1 MLILLFPAP
10 SAAQTKPQSH
20 VLPKYVRDYEK
31 NLKEM
36 YIDMIPFLDPDW
48 PESNPQEATRVVL
61 ISSNKHE
68 TESGYSES
76 ESQEHDHARGKIDSI
91 LAHKKEVDI
100 STILNPV
107 PSPANPTQLQAPK
120 VLMDGAPGVGKTTLT
135 LNACKDWAEN
145 RLFKQ
150 YELVLLVPLRQDS
163 CREAKTIEEF
173 LPGDN
178 QTQKAKV
185 VQYIQERQ
193 GKNIAFIFD
202 GYDELSYEQR
212 HKSNSLCM
220 KIFRGKTLT
229 KCALWITSRPYTSGE
244 LKKQP
249 SIINR
254 HVEVLGFNKGQI
266 YSCIRKRIEDK
277 SSADSLISQLEE
289 REDIASLCYIPLV
302 CIIMIHVYKSQEEK
316 LPDSQ
321 SSLPATMTKLVESFI
336 LDMLIREVLY
346 VEKNTELEEDDFCDI
361 NNLPKSV
368 SDRLDVLDHLA
379 YDFLIKD
386 KFIFTYSE
394 LKAVYGGKLSKSTV
408 KSCCLGLLSFTT
420 NISKSA
426 EQHFQFVHLSIQ
438 EFLAAR
444 YIYRTLKHHDQMD
457 IFCQYIDEPRFR
469 LFMLFFAGMIP
480 LNEQTLKLVF
490 CLGFKK
496 HSGDNEKK
504 SWPSVEE
511 NSWAGKLLYYIN
523 LIFESQHSDSSYFSC
538 LYHSLPDKS
547 MLNLSNQRLSLFDCR
562 ILTHFLC
569 SINKSWES
577 LDLSN
582 CSLTLESIKVMNRV
596 WINCNS
602 ELRAPICHV
611 DLSENDPDVIN
622 NLQIFPW
629 FNDIQTLKFQNS
641 LRSDFEHKSI
651 HSNLD
656 FLCHIPELCIKQG
669 AGLSVSTTPNNVTLC
684 GVSLGEGLMSYLQGI
699 KELELT
705 DICCS
710 TVNMVMCETF
720 LQALEVLIIQNVAN
734 LDLLISQHASRIC
747 SSTVLQR
754 LTLLGV
760 GLTSLGALP
769 LLESLKSNSTI
780 QTLDISCNPTLSRG
794 LQCDKIGPALKTL
807 LVTNKTIK
815 ELIMGGGTLSE
826 DLAQYLI
833 AGIQRNTALECLVTS
848 QNILTI
854 KTICNLITISL
865 SRTGLSQIN
874 VEGIVLKRNG
884 SSWKLQGGSDKEH
897 VQSMKGFSILSKL
910 YDITCLE
917 CIPVSYVNINTLET
931 YDHSKTFFQALR
943 NDKHVHT
950 LYFSNVTLDIRFGCA
965 MGTMLTFNNVLR
977 HIHFSKCIIPDSI
990 LTHLQAGL
998 SGTCALKTLS
1008 LTHAKEV
1015 KSIIHILQA
1024 LQHNNSIEELDLSDN
1039 KSLLVGSSSD
1049 LAASKF
1055 EDLLKSNSVLTKIS
1069 LHNTYVNDVIAL
1081 GFARGLTV
1089 NNRLRILEVPLSQLS
1104 SHGTKEI
1111 VNSASESVLANFYVS
1126 QLYSLNRNEKCGWEL
1141 LVDNEY
1147 HFWPHLQHLFRD
1159 GKRFNLVS
1167 FKFDEYS
1174 LHAFQI
1180 ERTLHVLARNARFS
1194 LRVLD
1199 LFRHGLV
1206 MSSVEEFEKAKDI
1219 GIALKELLTKC
1230 LCLERLTL
1238 KQCALPQGT
1247 WNYAAKGL
1255 SGPSCLLKC
1264 LDLSQCAIT
1273 AREAVSIFKHIKTV
1287 EELDLSDNERIK
1299 DTNYTSELCEAIKL
1313 ALSSSYSKIQ
1323 YLNMKNS
1330 INNEVARSIAFVL
1343 QMKSNLQTIEISEAL
1358 LSCDVIQNF
1367 LMLMVQDESLLSHLS
1382 FTDISFSRS
1391 SSQDFWFDTVNKF
1404 VDKKVCKSSKLFCGL
1419 CSVQLYQPQIDVP
1432 LHNVTNIE
1440 LKDVDH
1446 NVLAVLQRSL
1456 EGSLLPKLANLTL
1469 TIEKNTSNSVAIGQQ
1484 LKNLIEKGHSLCDL
1498 TLYHIDA
1505 ISLGKLS
1512 DGLISTQCLKTLK
1525 VVIIDLESFI
1535 SNKNSLA
1542 KLLRAVESNKS
1553 LMTLCIYKL
1562 PIVRRRSV
1570 HSDWHLDMSQNE
1582 YMPFDRTEGKSYP
1595 LLPRLICSLTD
1606 VCNDHTCSLRSAESI
1621 LSSIPD
1627 LKLHSSCDISLV
1639 TKLFRCLASNH
1650 ILRELDLSRNQ
1661 KIAKNCDESM
1671 CQAIELFLSTNI
1683 SVEVLNM
1690 SGSLNNTI
1698 ASALIEGLKK
1708 NQIPRHLHVD
1718 VKSLE
1723 ISTLCKMVHFLE
1735 IHSLKCLT
1743 VTDVFVVN
1751 HFKNLE
1757 WHIRIIDQL
1766 LWSQLLPALMIKSL
1780 SENQLWITF
1789 RKLTDIGCL
1798 YVGSPLLFDTA
1809 CERMHFQ
1816 LPLSIDG
1823 LSTVESYILPK
1834 SDAIKHYLINTTA
1847 LKGLILSGCN
1857 LSDEGCGEI
1866 ASGLAVTPQLTKLD
1880 ISANVI
1886 NDSGIVTLCQ
1896 VLQRLPALEE
1906 LNISFNRLSCNCEY
1920 LGPAIKT
1927 FMGSNETIKRLI
1939 LKSCNLSNL
1948 ICKFIGLAMKTNCSL
1963 TFLDVSNNK
1972 ITSVGARTL
1981 LKSLKYNSNIVNEL
1995 DLSGNCI
2002 FDGIYDIGQTLERVL
2017 ASNKHLAT
2025 LNLNSA
2031 VANNDFIFREILAGL
2046 ERNKTLQELTL
2057 DFSQCSSQSLDTF
2070 LSKSNLMR
2078 INHSDSFSFIR
2089 MDTGWKIE
2097 LSRTTET
2104 FFNKYLS
2111 QTSLNIR
2118 EIIASN
2124 STAPALI
2131 VDFDLQQMIGPLIAS
2146 LKNNN
2151 TLKSLSVQLNR
2162 DSQCNSEPLGNAMKQ
2177 MVEMNS
2183 TIKDLNLSGYVS
2195 DGIVKGIIVG
2205 LKSNRKSSIK
2215 CLSVETSHLSI
2226 DSITCLMEMFNETD
2240 ILLKISFNPR
2250 ALLFSKST
2258 FYGMEMVKT
2267 YDVCNSST
2275 EIITC
2280 TYLEDALAIS
2290 LFALLQR
2297 STCHVTSLDLSS
2309 NTQLVQSGE
2318 SVNQALEKMLIGNK
2332 TINTLTF
2339 GYSVNDSML
2348 KSIAKGMRRNQNV
2361 HIMSIA
2367 ISGISDEALG
2377 SLLLSL
2383 SNSPLTVKVEDGVVH
2398 FMRSVSKTNSMDK
2411 SGKHIP
2417 TISSPFRLQRKVYY
2431 SKLPST
2437 ELRRIFDCM
2446 SGSLKEFEFSYS
2458 AKHLPTE
2465 MIMFDDVTISSYL
2478 TRIKTLQTLKMCN
2491 PVTGDVIRELIV
2503 GFKGN
2508 KTLNYLALHAETL
2521 KVNDFAPIFE
2531 TLQAS
2536 SITKLEIIDEL
2547 FFFRDKGSAHWKL
2560 EIIKYDL
2567 LMVLPTAYKAL
2578 SKLLRTTGIEITTII
2593 DKYIRNMKLIFPD
2606 SDDWLTLLILKSMEE
2621 GNYLVRK
2628 LDLVFNTGINEPHEF
2643 GKAIE
2648 RMLKSCKSLKMITIM
2663 NLRND
2668 TIASH
2673 LVAGLAQSTSLSQL
2687 CVKEQYLCNSS
2698 FVQSLL
2704 KVHLVGPSIHKIC
2717 ICDDI
2722 SLQRKVHHDPWKDL
2736 ESKTFSE
2743 SIADSFS
2750 ETMMMTLGIESHAH
2764 EETDRNIDLPKDGSW
2779 RVMPIHQ
2786 KSLVLSIFCLLN
2798 KTMSNICTT
2807 SIGGLILEYLRN
2819 LDLSKARLNC
2829 KQLASLF
2836 EELQENSTVINLDV
2850 SFSVRE
2856 MPNNQ
2861 DLDMHCTLRGML
2873 ERNKTIKVLNL
2884 RGIVDDKV
2892 AIVLASALHLC
2903 SLTSLSVNFSTKDY
2917 CFNRLE
2923 DLLSSFLCS
2932 KTLLQLELA
2941 DFCVLQK
2948 KESVIHINA
2957 FTTTQYQFLEMSSKV
2972 ELLQSWCIL
2981 FLFCVLTKHASVS
2994 GLGIT
2999 MSKHSNNGLMNKV
3012 FRLFFSAV
3020 REDIGTFSASAAED
3034 FVASL
3039 EELHLD
3045 ITVQSCPLFSIM
3057 IGAFRNLKRLH
3068 LSHDAKCSENPA
3080 LALSYKA
3087 LISSNETLKLIRFNG
3102 QFKDMFANALAEGL
3116 IHNGTLHTLDFSADL
3131 LSVETLTHLFKSVCD
3146 SALICVHINEGCCLK
3161 RAERKQSFNIKFT
3174 GNKALLCK
3182 LFCASIRVKPEN
3194 NTFLTPSPFI
3204 CKDLDLSNDDLSSN
3218 AETGIDFLSLFAT
3231 TSEGFIS
3238 TLVLTRNKVILDQ
3251 YFLMSSTSVLKEL
3264 RLDACSIKDCDC
3276 EQIAMGLATNKCLE
3290 VLDLHSNVI
3299 TSYGATSILSSV
3311 TKNDTLQFLDLSNNS
3326 LSQVKVPI
3334 TNSLDI
3340 IKQPSNKNALLTLNV
3355 GLFNPLCL
3363 DVTSALH
3370 AYTSLKKLSF
3380 QIKEE
3385 ELLAKIIYFLKDNQM
3400 LEELDITES
3409 PVKTSAMGLAIQQL
3423 LECSHSI
3430 KSLNMSSC
3438 DISDDTCVLFLKGL
3452 IKNTHL
3458 EKLNLSGNSIC
3469 GIGIL
3474 NIFEILEG
3482 NTCSLEELNLSS
3494 NWEFQRLSSIPQDQI
3509 ESVTILSTNS
3519 TLRTLLVSEFC
3530 CFNEWFGIKL
3540 FEGLKHNGTLCK
3552 LDMSDN
3558 RVGVDTFNEFISM
3571 LSENSTLC
3579 ELNIRWD
3586 DFPVCDDSLVEA
3598 LLQCSSLKKLTVDP
3612 VIDGLLMHKD
3622 QLLSK
3627 GIDIVKSVG
3636 GGFSQYMYYKE

>member
-68 TESGYSES
+68 TESES
-76 ESQEHDHARGKIDSI
+76 ESQEHDHARGKIDNI

-145 RLFKQ
+145 QLFKQ

-444 YIYRTLKHHDQMD
+444 YICRTLKHHDQMD

-480 LNEQTLKLVF
+480 LNEQTLKLAF

-496 HSGDNEKK
+496 RSSDNEKK
-504 SWPSVEE
+504 SWPSVKE
-511 NSWAGKLLYYIN
+511 NSRAGKLLYYIN
-523 LIFESQHSDSSYFSC
+523 LIFESQHSDNSYFSC
-538 LYHSLPDKS
+538 LYHCLPNKS

-577 LDLSN
+577 LNLSN
-582 CSLTLESIKVMNRV
+582 CSLTVESIKVMNRV
-596 WINCNS
+596 WINCTS

-651 HSNLD
+651 HSNLE
-656 FLCHIPELCIKQG
+656 FLCHIPELCIRQG
-669 AGLSVSTTPNNVTLC
+669 AGLSVSTTLNNVTLC

-710 TVNMVMCETF
+710 AVNMVMCETF

-760 GLTSLGALP
+760 GLTSFGALP

-780 QTLDISCNPTLSRG
+780 QALDISCNPTLSRG

-833 AGIQRNTALECLVTS
+833 AGIRRNTALECLVAS

-865 SRTGLSQIN
+865 SHTGLSQIN
-874 VEGIVLKRNG
+874 VEGIVLKRNS
-884 SSWKLQGGSDKEH
+884 SSWKVQGGSDKEH

-931 YDHSKTFFQALR
+931 YDHSKNFFQVLR

-977 HIHFSKCIIPDSI
+977 HIHFYECIIPDSI

-1111 VNSASESVLANFYVS
+1111 VNSASESVLAKFYVS

-1167 FKFDEYS
+1167 IKIKEYS

-1180 ERTLHVLARNARFS
+1180 ERTLHVLARNAKFS

-1199 LFRHGLV
+1199 LFRHRLV

-1230 LCLERLTL
+1230 SCLERLTL

-1343 QMKSNLQTIEISEAL
+1343 QMKSNLQTIEISEEL

-1404 VDKKVCKSSKLFCGL
+1404 VDKKVCKSSKLLCGL
-1419 CSVQLYQPQIDVP
+1419 CTVQLYQPQIDVP

-1582 YMPFDRTEGKSYP
+1582 YMPVDQTEGKSYP

-1606 VCNDHTCSLRSAESI
+1606 VCNDHTCSLHSAESI

-1639 TKLFRCLASNH
+1639 TKLFTCLVSNH
-1650 ILRELDLSRNQ
+1650 TLRELDLSRNH
-1661 KIAKNCDESM
+1661 KIAKSRDESM
-1671 CQAIELFLSTNI
+1671 CQAIELFLSTNV
-1683 SVEVLNM
+1683 SVEVLNL

-1698 ASALIEGLKK
+1698 ASALIAGLEK
-1708 NQIPRHLHVD
+1708 NQIPRHLQVD
-1718 VKSLE
+1718 AKSLE
-1723 ISTLCKMVHFLE
+1723 IGTLCKMAHFLE

-1766 LWSQLLPALMIKSL
+1766 LWPQFLSALMIKSL
-1780 SENQLWITF
+1780 SAIKLWITLS
-1789 RKLTDIGCL
+1789 KLTDIGCL
-1798 YVGSPLLFDTA
+1798 YVGSPLLFDIA
-1809 CERMHFQ
+1809 GKHMHFR
-1816 LPLSIDG
+1816 LPLSGDG
-1823 LSTVESYILPK
+1823 LSIGESHILPK
-1834 SDAIKHYLINTTA
+1834 SDTIKHCLINTTA
-1847 LKGLILSGCN
+1847 LKSLILSGCN

-1866 ASGLAVTPQLTKLD
+1866 ASGLAVTLQLTKLD

-1886 NDSGIVTLCQ
+1886 NDSGIVTLCR
-1896 VLQRLPALEE
+1896 VLQRLPVLEE
-1906 LNISFNRLSCNCEY
+1906 LNMSFNRLSCNCEY
-1920 LGPAIKT
+1920 LGPAIKAYI
-1927 FMGSNETIKRLI
+1927 GSNETLKRLI

-1948 ICKFIGLAMKTNCSL
+1948 ICKFIGLAIKTNHSL
-1963 TFLDVSNNK
+1963 NFLDISDNK
-1972 ITSVGARTL
+1972 ITSTGARTL
-1981 LKSLKYNSNIVNEL
+1981 LKSLKCKNINEL
-1995 DLSGNCI
+1995 NLSGNRI
-2002 FDGIYDIGQTLERVL
+2002 FTGKNDIGQTLHRVL
-2017 ASNKHLAT
+2017 AANEHLAT
-2025 LNLNSA
+2025 LSLNCGVVNSGSLSG
-2031 VANNDFIFREILAGL
+2031 ILAGL
-2046 ERNKTLQELTL
+2046 KKNRSLQELTL
-2057 DFSQCSSQSLDTF
+2057 DFSQCSCQIFSTL
-2070 LSKSNLMR
+2070 LSNSNLMR
-2078 INHSDSFSFIR
+2078 INHSNSFSFIR
-2089 MDTGWKIE
+2089 TDTEWKIE
-2097 LSRTTET
+2097 LSRSTET
-2104 FFNKYLS
+2104 FFQFLKYLS
-2111 QTSLNIR
+2111 QTNLNIR
-2118 EIIASN
+2118 GVTASN
-2124 STAPALI
+2124 STAPALDI
-2131 VDFDLQQMIGPLIAS
+2131 DFHLQQMIGVITS
-2146 LKNNN
+2146 LENNS
-2151 TLKSLSVQLNR
+2151 TLKSLHLKFSSDLQYKEHLV
-2162 DSQCNSEPLGNAMKQ
+2162 SAMKN
-2177 MVEMNS
+2177 MIENNS
-2183 TIKDLNLSGYVS
+2183 TIEELGLCGNVS
-2195 DGIVKGIIVG
+2195 DTIIEGIIAG
-2205 LKSNRKSSIK
+2205 LKSKKNSSIK
-2215 CLSVETSHLSI
+2215 YFYVEASHLSI
-2226 DSITCLMEMFNETD
+2226 DSITCLMEMFYETD
-2240 ILLKISFNPR
+2240 IYRIEFNPR
-2250 ALLFSKST
+2250 IQLIPQSK
-2258 FYGMEMVKT
+2258 FFCIEMVKD
-2267 YDVCNSST
+2267 YDIHNRFT
-2275 EIITC
+2275 EIVVMC
-2280 TYLEDALAIS
+2280 TYPDDVLTIS
-2290 LFALLQR
+2290 LLLFLQR
-2297 STCHVTSLDLSS
+2297 STCCITSLDLSRS
-2309 NTQLVQSGE
+2309 VLLIGE
-2318 SVNQALEKMLIGNK
+2318 SVNQALENMLISNK
-2332 TINTLTF
+2332 SISTLNF
-2339 GYSVNDSML
+2339 GKAVNDSML
-2348 KSIAKGMRRNQNV
+2348 KSIAKGMRRNRNV
-2361 HIMSIA
+2361 QTITIT
-2367 ISGISDEALG
+2367 IFGVSDEALG

-2383 SNSPLTVKVEDGVVH
+2383 CNFPLTVKVEDHVVY
-2398 FMRSVSKTNSMDK
+2398 FMRSVSKTNSMDISAK
-2411 SGKHIP
+2411 LGKHIP
-2417 TISSPFRLQRKVYY
+2417 TVSSLFQLQRKVYY
-2431 SKLPST
+2431 SEIPST
-2437 ELRRIFDCM
+2437 ELKRIFDCLNAD

-2458 AKHLPTE
+2458 AKCSPTE
-2465 MIMFDDVTISSYL
+2465 MIMLDDVTISSCL
-2478 TRIKTLQTLKMCN
+2478 SRMETLQTLKVCN
-2491 PVTGDVIRELIV
+2491 PVTGDVINKLIAS
-2503 GFKGN
+2503 FKGN
-2508 KTLNYLALHAETL
+2508 KTLNHLALHAETL
-2521 KVNDFAPIFE
+2521 KVNNFAPIFE
-2531 TLQAS
+2531 ALQAS
-2536 SITKLEIIDEL
+2536 SITKLEFIDEL
-2547 FFFRDKGSAHWKL
+2547 FFFRDKGGAHWKL
-2560 EIIKYDL
+2560 EIIKYDP

-2764 EETDRNIDLPKDGSW
+2764 EETDRNVDLPKDGSW

-2999 MSKHSNNGLMNKV
+2999 MRKHSNNGLMNKV

-3020 REDIGTFSASAAED
+3020 REDIGTFSANAAED

-3146 SALICVHINEGCCLK
+3146 SALLCVHVNEECCLK
-3161 RAERKQSFNIKFT
+3161 RAERKQSFNVKFT

-3182 LFCASIRVKPEN
+3182 LFCASVRVKPEN

-3204 CKDLDLSNDDLSSN
+3204 CKDLDLSNDDLSLN
-3218 AETGIDFLSLFAT
+3218 AETDIDFLSLFAT

-3299 TSYGATSILSSV
+3299 TSYGAALILSSV

-3340 IKQPSNKNALLTLNV
+3340 IKQPSNKNVLLTLNL

-3385 ELLAKIIYFLKDNQM
+3385 ELLAKIIYFLKDNQT

-3409 PVKTSAMGLAIQQL
+3409 PVKTSAMDLAIQQL

-3452 IKNTHL
+3452 INNTHL
-3458 EKLNLSGNSIC
+3458 KKLNLSGNSIC

-3558 RVGVDTFNEFISM
+3558 RVGVDTFYEFISM

-3598 LLQCSSLKKLTVDP
+3598 LLQCSSLKKLTMDP